1 MGNCYNNCVTNKPQ
15 NERAV
20 AVYTAGS
27 ESEAL
32 VIRGLLESSG
42 IRVPPAVSP
51 DPFPVTDANMSR
63 GTNHGV
69 EVYVYE
75 PDANEA
81 QRIINA
87 HRLRHANR
95 TDSEGES

>member
-1 MGNCYNNCVTNKPQ
+1 VTDKQ
-15 NERAV
+15 KSERKV
-20 AVYTAGS
+20 LVYTAES

-42 IRVPPAVSP
+42 IQLSGTASP
-51 DPFPVTDANMSR
+51 DPFPLVDSNMSR

-69 EVYVYE
+69 DVYVYE

-81 QRIINA
+81 RRLINA

-95 TDSEGES
+95 KNSDNES